1 MNMVK
6 EVNVKEIILRLLA
19 GAKISVQVENRN
31 EAWLYVGKKGR
42 IRLNEFT
49 VTSLVQGD
57 YLKRINK
64 DKKSKVLE
72 YKFNY
77 EDRIRGISKISKE
90 ELNVFIMYVW
100 GIEMHIGDDFY
111 GTTNDQVDLIFTLIH
126 KLFYIWYRE
135 RSRYLSKLRELLEED
150 D

>member
-1 MNMVK
+1 MVK